1 MPLFFF
7 FFFLP
12 ANVFLVLL
20 PSADIQDNNS
30 PSVLIAGSIRMPF
43 DPPHMND
50 ISADDWRLTY
60 GIVYAAQ
67 VVFLL
72 AAFQYASCGVFRHTV
87 YNVGSPG
94 PGLSDLRMMNV

>member
-1 MPLFFF
+1 MPFFF
-7 FFFLP
+7 FTSKRFSGSS
-12 ANVFLVLL
+12 AKR
-20 PSADIQDNNS
+20 ADIQDNNS

-43 DPPHMND
+43 DPPHMKD

-60 GIVYAAQ
+60 GIVYTAQ

-72 AAFQYASCGVFRHTV
+72 AAFQYASCGVFHHTV
-87 YNVGSPG
+87 YNVSSPG